1 MALSRE
7 EVLHVAELARLSLG
21 PEEVEVFTRQLND
34 ILAYVEKLQELDTGG
49 VTPLAHVIPVFN
61 AFREDEVREGLPL
74 EEALDNAPAREEGSF
89 LVPRVI

>member
-7 EVLHVAELARLSLG
+7 EVLHVAELARLSLR
-21 PEEVEVFTRQLND
+21 PEEVELFTRQLND
-34 ILAYVEKLQELDTGG
+34 ILAYVEKLQELETSG
-49 VTPLAHVIPVFN
+49 VEPLAHVVQVFN
-61 AFREDEVREGLPL
+61 AFREDEVREGLAL